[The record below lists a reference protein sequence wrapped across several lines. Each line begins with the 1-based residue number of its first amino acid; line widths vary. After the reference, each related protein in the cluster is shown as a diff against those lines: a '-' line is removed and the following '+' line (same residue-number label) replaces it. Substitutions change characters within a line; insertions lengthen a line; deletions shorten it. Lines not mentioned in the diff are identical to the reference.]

1 MERSRIHLNFYI
13 DVSGTKEEIKETVED
28 VVSRT
33 LFEFTYLEPVL
44 EPNEIRSLDDDT
56 SKYETYSLWEEK

>member
-1 MERSRIHLNFYI
+1 MERSRVHLNFYI
-13 DVSGTKEEIKETVED
+13 DVRGTKDEIKETVED
-28 VVSRT
+28 VISRT

-44 EPNEIRSLDDDT
+44 EPSEIRNLDDHS